1 MKESKKIERLF
12 QEKFKDFEATPPS
25 NSWNAIASK
34 MNSTEKEKK
43 KLPFFFTLSH
53 IAASIVL
60 IGFLSL
66 NYDELKTTINFSKS
80 SEINSENK
88 KIVEK
93 DESKKIKNENKTN
106 NENNLNNTKIV
117 ENNSFEIE
125 KNNSFEKKKNGNIV
139 SVDNTTNPIN
149 DRKNKTSKYKNL
161 TNVDVENIVNSTIN
175 KKTNK
180 NSNKENINNKIS
192 DEIISSNNSVSNL
205 ENQDN
210 NFYNQKGYNQNSTP
224 SLIGELENQENN
236 FYNQKGS
243 NQNSTPSLIGEFNAN
258 TSSEL
263 INNTNDNINSLEK
276 LVFTD
281 IAKYELADSIQIT
294 LNQKIENPLEILLRE
309 IERKEIAY
317 EKEERSKW
325 ALGTTIAPVY
335 FNSIEGGSPID
346 PVFKNSSKDFRS
358 TTGFGLNA
366 SYDISKRLSV
376 KSGINF
382 INMNYLTND
391 VAYQSN
397 IKLVNSNPSN
407 INRNQFG
414 ITLAFTSK
422 ENMLQA
428 FGDIDNFISNNI
440 GSLRQE
446 IGYVEVPMELG
457 YKFVDKKL
465 KIELIGGFSTL
476 FLSNNSISLIKN
488 DLELEIGK
496 ASNLNKI
503 HFSSNVGLG
512 FKYSFWKAFSANFQ
526 PMFKYQINPFS
537 QNAGDF
543 RPYFIGLNTGLS
555 YQF

>member
-80 SEINSENK
+80 SEINSKNK

-93 DESKKIKNENKTN
+93 EESNKIKNEN
-106 NENNLNNTKIV
+106 NLNTTKTV
-117 ENNSFEIE
+117 ENKSFEIE

-139 SVDNTTNPIN
+139 SVDNNANTAK
-149 DRKNKTSKYKNL
+149 DSKNKTRNYNNHI
-161 TNVDVENIVNSTIN
+161 NVDAENVVNSTIK

-180 NSNKENINNKIS
+180 NSNKENINGKIS
-192 DEIISSNNSVSNL
+192 DEIISSNSLGSNL

-210 NFYNQKGYNQNSTP
+210 NFYNQKD
-224 SLIGELENQENN
+224 
-236 FYNQKGS
+236 S
-243 NQNSTPSLIGEFNAN
+243 NQNSTPSLISDFDSN

-263 INNTNDNINSLEK
+263 INNTIDNINSQEK

-281 IAKYELADSIQIT
+281 ISKYELVDSLQIT
-294 LNQKIENPLEILLRE
+294 LNQKIENPLELLLRE

-537 QNAGDF
+537 QNSGDF

>member
-1 MKESKKIERLF
+1 MV
-12 QEKFKDFEATPPS
+12 
-25 NSWNAIASK
+25 
-34 MNSTEKEKK
+34 EKEVPKK
-43 KLPFFFTLSH
+43 
-53 IAASIVL
+53 A
-60 IGFLSL
+60 
-66 NYDELKTTINFSKS
+66 
-80 SEINSENK
+80 NK
-88 KIVEK
+88 
-93 DESKKIKNENKTN
+93 DNKTKN
-106 NENNLNNTKIV
+106 KNNLNLTNSV
-117 ENNSFEIE
+117 EIQKKNSVEK
-125 KNNSFEKKKNGNIV
+125 KNNEIIV
-139 SVDNTTNPIN
+139 SVDKTTNNIK
-149 DRKNKTSKYKNL
+149 DRKNKTRKYKNL
-161 TNVDVENIVNSTIN
+161 INVDSENVVNSTIN
-175 KKTNK
+175 KRTNK
-180 NSNKENINNKIS
+180 NSNKENVNSKIN
-192 DEIISSNNSVSNL
+192 DEIIFLNSSVSNL
-205 ENQDN
+205 ENKD
-210 NFYNQKGYNQNSTP
+210 
-224 SLIGELENQENN
+224 NN

-243 NQNSTPSLIGEFNAN
+243 NQNSTSSLISELD
-258 TSSEL
+258 TSSKL
-263 INNTNDNINSLEK
+263 VNNAIDNINSQEK

-281 IAKYELADSIQIT
+281 ISKYELVDSIQIS
-294 LNQKIENPLEILLRE
+294 LNQKIENPLELLLKE

-335 FNSIEGGSPID
+335 FNSLEGGSPID
-346 PVFKNSSKDFRS
+346 PVFKKNSKDFRS

-366 SYDISKRLSV
+366 SYNISKRLSV

-422 ENMLQA
+422 ENMLEA
-428 FGDIDNFISNNI
+428 FGNIDNFISNNI

-457 YKFVDKKL
+457 YKIVDKKL
-465 KIELIGGFSTL
+465 KVELIGGLSTL

-503 HFSSNVGLG
+503 HFSSNFGLG
-512 FKYSFWKAFSANFQ
+512 FRYGFWKAFSANFQ
-526 PMFKYQINPFS
+526 PMFKYQINPLS
-537 QNAGDF
+537 ENAGGF
-543 RPYFIGLNTGLS
+543 KPYFIGLNTGLS

>member
-12 QEKFKDFEATPPS
+12 QEKFKDFEAIPPS
-25 NSWNAIASK
+25 NSWNAITSK

-93 DESKKIKNENKTN
+93 EELEKRNNDNKIKNEN
-106 NENNLNNTKIV
+106 NLNTSKTV

-139 SVDNTTNPIN
+139 SVDNTTNTVK

-161 TNVDVENIVNSTIN
+161 INVDTENVVNSTIN
-175 KKTNK
+175 KKTNT
-180 NSNKENINNKIS
+180 NSNKENVNSKIS
-192 DEIISSNNSVSNL
+192 DDVISLNSLVSDF

-210 NFYNQKGYNQNSTP
+210 NFYNQKNSNQKSTT
-224 SLIGELENQENN
+224 SLI
-236 FYNQKGS
+236 S
-243 NQNSTPSLIGEFNAN
+243 EFNAN

-263 INNTNDNINSLEK
+263 INNTIDNLKSQEK

-281 IAKYELADSIQIT
+281 ISKYELVDSLQIT

-309 IERKEIAY
+309 IEKKEIAY

-346 PVFKNSSKDFRS
+346 PVFKNSSKDFRN

-422 ENMLQA
+422 ENMFQA
-428 FGDIDNFISNNI
+428 FGDIDNFVSNNI

-457 YKFVDKKL
+457 YKIVDKKL
-465 KIELIGGFSTL
+465 KIELIGGVSTL

>member
-25 NSWNAIASK
+25 NSWNAVASK

-80 SEINSENK
+80 SEINSKNK

-93 DESKKIKNENKTN
+93 EESNKIKNEN
-106 NENNLNNTKIV
+106 NLNTTKTV
-117 ENNSFEIE
+117 E
-125 KNNSFEKKKNGNIV
+125 NNSFEKKKNGNIV
-139 SVDNTTNPIN
+139 SVDNTANTAK
-149 DRKNKTSKYKNL
+149 DRKNKTRNYNNL
-161 TNVDVENIVNSTIN
+161 INVDAENVVNSTIN

-180 NSNKENINNKIS
+180 NSNKENINGKIS
-192 DEIISSNNSVSNL
+192 DEIISSNSLGSNL
-205 ENQDN
+205 ENQD
-210 NFYNQKGYNQNSTP
+210 
-224 SLIGELENQENN
+224 NN

-243 NQNSTPSLIGEFNAN
+243 NQNSTPSIISELVNQDNNFYNQKDSNQNSTPSLISDFDSN

-263 INNTNDNINSLEK
+263 INNTIDNINSQEK

-281 IAKYELADSIQIT
+281 ISKYELVDSLQIT
-294 LNQKIENPLEILLRE
+294 LNQKIENPLELLLRE

-346 PVFKNSSKDFRS
+346 PVFKNSLKDFRS

-537 QNAGDF
+537 QNSGDF